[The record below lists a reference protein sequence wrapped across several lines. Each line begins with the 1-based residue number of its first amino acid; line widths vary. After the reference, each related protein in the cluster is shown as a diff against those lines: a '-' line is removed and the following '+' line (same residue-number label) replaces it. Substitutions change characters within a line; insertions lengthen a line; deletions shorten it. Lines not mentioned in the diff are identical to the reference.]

1 MLFRNQHPIRV
12 IDYTR
17 GGLTHPAASA
27 FAYARLPEAH
37 GTRDRY
43 VIRSL
48 LVEPDGQEL
57 PQRERIGETPCDAAS
72 AVESFE
78 ETVAAK

>member
-1 MLFRNQHPIRV
+1 MRLG
-12 IDYTR
+12 IDE
-17 GGLTHPAASA
+17 PS
-27 FAYARLPEAH
+27 

-57 PQRERIGETPCDAAS
+57 PQRERIGEMPCDAAF
-72 AVESFE
+72 AV
-78 ETVAAK
+78 VALQLNPGF